1 MSKYNMYALRLD
13 RSFRAA
19 RAEYQR
25 QQAEGKPGEAAQ
37 VWPRFERERDRLTAE
52 LEQNI
57 KRDAMKNWNELIRI
71 SDFCTGQT
79 QDMPKAAIAA
89 GNWWEKL
96 TAAAIENF

>member
-25 QQAEGKPGEAAQ
+25 QQPGEAAQ
-37 VWPRFERERDRLTAE
+37 VWPKFEQERDRLTAE

-57 KRDAMKNWNELIRI
+57 KRDVMKNWNELIRI

-79 QDMPKAAIAA
+79 QDMPEAAIAA